1 MARRGGGFPGGAM
14 PGNMNNMMKQVQK
27 MQKDMEKVQAELG
40 VKEVEASVGGG
51 AVVVTANGNKEV
63 ISIKIKP
70 EVVDSDDVEMLEDL
84 VLTAV
89 NQALKSAD
97 DMMNSG
103 MSKIS
108 GGLGMPGMF

>member
-1 MARRGGGFPGGAM
+1 MARRGGGFPGAA
-14 PGNMNNMMKQVQK
+14 PGNMQNMMKQVQK
-27 MQKDMEKVQAELG
+27 MQKDMEKIQAELG

-51 AVVVTANGNKEV
+51 AIVVTANGNKEI

-70 EVVDSDDVEMLEDL
+70 EVLDPEDVEMLEDL

-97 DMMNSG
+97 DMMNQG
-103 MSKIS
+103 MGKVT
-108 GGLGMPGMF
+108 GGMGIPGLF